1 MREEVYEYLHDY
13 GFSAIEIDEIEKRN
27 ENMYFTSVEEINK
40 NIKFLEEKYLEQED
54 IINTINNNPFMLTEK
69 NNRLEELEAIYA
81 SLNIDYESM
90 IKIIKSNAN
99 TYTISPAELLK
110 IINYLKY
117 NNCTTEVIR
126 NLIINN
132 PKVISMKFED
142 FEKAIRFN

>member
-27 ENMYFTSVEEINK
+27 ENIYFTSVEEVNK

-90 IKIIKSNAN
+90 IKIIKSNAK
-99 TYTISPAELLK
+99 TYTISPVELLK
-110 IINYLKY
+110 IINYLKDK
-117 NNCTTEVIR
+117 NCTTEVIR

-132 PKVISMKFED
+132 PKVIGMKFED